1 MQGRATVGWG
11 TEPRTGRGRK
21 VGGRSGPRS
30 IAAMWKVDRS
40 DGMIVPDSRCPVSNI
55 NQCCAGLVFAR
66 CWRAVDRGWRCD
78 GASEGESRGVEMT
91 TLQWEGRRR
100 CRWRNSEV
108 CADC

>member
-1 MQGRATVGWG
+1 MRGRATVGWG
-11 TEPRTGRGRK
+11 AEPRTRRGRK

-30 IAAMWKVDRS
+30 IAAMSKVDGS
-40 DGMIVPDSRCPVSNI
+40 DGMIVPDRRVSKI
-55 NQCCAGLVFAR
+55 NQCARWIFAR
-66 CWRAVDRGWRCD
+66 CWREVDRGWRCD